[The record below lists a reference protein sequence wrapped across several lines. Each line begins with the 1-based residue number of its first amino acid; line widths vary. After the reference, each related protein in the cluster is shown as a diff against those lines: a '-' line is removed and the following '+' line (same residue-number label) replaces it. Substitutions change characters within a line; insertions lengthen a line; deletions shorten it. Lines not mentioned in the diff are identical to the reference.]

1 MQLTRMVSMLTAV
14 MTVAA
19 TNPFVAPFN
28 AKEEKRKKRKLPSP
42 HDLESLHKATLKR
55 QRKMERNIRND
66 AR

>member
-1 MQLTRMVSMLTAV
+1 MLAGV
-14 MTVAA
+14 LALAA
-19 TNPFVAPFN
+19 SNSFVAPFN
-28 AKEEKRKKRKLPSP
+28 TKEEKRKKRKLPSP